1 MSIDTELSGRLGIRD
16 GVNAR
21 VLSKNGEN
29 HTMQNILLRKKIPLV
44 LFFITKYQKVQ
55 KKKKEI
61 KKNLQKYEKKPIF
74 YIKGQIKDSKL
85 TFQSK
90 EKVVKNGHKRE
101 KD

>member
-29 HTMQNILLRKKIPLV
+29 HTMQNKLLNTFSTFLHNKISEGA
-44 LFFITKYQKVQ
+44 
-55 KKKKEI
+55 KKKKKL
-61 KKNLQKYEKKPIF
+61 KKLQKYEKKPIF

-90 EKVVKNGHKRE
+90 EKW
-101 KD
+101 

>member
-21 VLSKNGEN
+21 VLSKNEEN
-29 HTMQNILLRKKIPLV
+29 HTIQNTLLRKNTSSNFLQNK
-44 LFFITKYQKVQ
+44 KSEGAN
-55 KKKKEI
+55 KKKRNLKKCKNM
-61 KKNLQKYEKKPIF
+61 KKNNIF

-90 EKVVKNGHKRE
+90 EKW
-101 KD
+101 

>member
-55 KKKKEI
+55 KKKKKL
-61 KKNLQKYEKKPIF
+61 KKNCKNMKKNPFFI
-74 YIKGQIKDSKL
+74 
-85 TFQSK
+85 
-90 EKVVKNGHKRE
+90 
-101 KD
+101 

>member
-29 HTMQNILLRKKIPLV
+29 HTMQNILLRKKNTFSTFLHNKISEGA
-44 LFFITKYQKVQ
+44 
-55 KKKKEI
+55 KKKKRNLKKCKNM
-61 KKNLQKYEKKPIF
+61 KKNNIF
-74 YIKGQIKDSKL
+74 YINGQIKDSKL

-90 EKVVKNGHKRE
+90 EKW
-101 KD
+101 

>member
-29 HTMQNILLRKKIPLV
+29 HTMQNILLRKKNTFSTFLHNKISEGA
-44 LFFITKYQKVQ
+44 

-61 KKNLQKYEKKPIF
+61 KKKLQKYEKKPIF

-90 EKVVKNGHKRE
+90 EKVAKNGHKRE

>member
-1 MSIDTELSGRLGIRD
+1 M
-16 GVNAR
+16 
-21 VLSKNGEN
+21 
-29 HTMQNILLRKKIPLV
+29 
-44 LFFITKYQKVQ
+44 
-55 KKKKEI
+55 
-61 KKNLQKYEKKPIF
+61 EKKPIF